1 LSKKGIYQG
10 GNLKNSLKHLSIM
23 IQEKIVICEDHPIY
37 SKGIEDYLQNYYEV
51 AGNFKTGMEAVHFIE
66 KNKVDLLLLD
76 LNLPDI
82 NGIEVIELLHAKKIA
97 IKIVV
102 ISMYNDKMLIEKCKK
117 LQVHAYCSK
126 HVTNAAL
133 LDILKNT
140 KEGVFLVDSTL
151 KGKMATSK
159 PPISS
164 ENFESKIR
172 LTAREAE
179 LVALFSKGFSNKD
192 IASQLCVSIFT
203 IDTHKKNIY
212 KKLDIKSVV
221 ELVNFYH
228 ENF

>member
-1 LSKKGIYQG
+1 
-10 GNLKNSLKHLSIM
+10 M

-37 SKGIEDYLQNYYEV
+37 SKGIADYLQDYFEV
-51 AGNFKTGMEAVHFIE
+51 AGNFQTGMEAVHFIE
-66 KNKVDLLLLD
+66 RNTVDLLLLD

-82 NGIEVIELLHAKKIA
+82 NGIEVIELLQAKKRA

-126 HVTNAAL
+126 HVTNAEL

-140 KEGVFLVDSTL
+140 SEGVFHLDSTL
-151 KGKMATSK
+151 KGKMATRN
-159 PPISS
+159 PPVSS

-179 LVALFSKGFSNKD
+179 LVALFSKGFTNKD

-212 KKLDIKSVV
+212 KKLNIKSVV